1 MTKSI
6 KKVSLSLLSL
16 VTIATLAGCQKNDNS
31 SSQGGSSLQ
40 PATETYEEHIK
51 GLTDQAV
58 YDATMVGLG
67 AALQAANN
75 EVDQD
80 LRFAK
85 FAKAEAILLDSAVMI
100 PTTTRGG
107 YKALNHA
114 APHTVPYVDCGNDD
128 YRVKGAVITN
138 ELIKAEDIAVLRQQ
152 WATARSGGAAYNPK
166 SYL

>member
-16 VTIATLAGCQKNDNS
+16 VTIATLAGCQKNS
-31 SSQGGSSLQ
+31 E
-40 PATETYEEHIK
+40 PAAGAYEEHIK

-67 AALQAANN
+67 DALKAANN
-75 EVDQD
+75 EIDQD

-107 YKALNHA
+107 YKALTHA

-128 YRVKGAVITN
+128 YRVKGDVITN
-138 ELIKAEDIAVLRQQ
+138 ELIKAENKPGNE
-152 WATARSGGAAYNPK
+152 SEK
-166 SYL
+166 E

>member
-31 SSQGGSSLQ
+31 SSSE
-40 PATETYEEHIK
+40 PATGAYEEHIK

-75 EVDQD
+75 ETDQD
-80 LRFAK
+80 QRFAK

-107 YKALNHA
+107 Y
-114 APHTVPYVDCGNDD
+114 
-128 YRVKGAVITN
+128 
-138 ELIKAEDIAVLRQQ
+138 
-152 WATARSGGAAYNPK
+152 
-166 SYL
+166 